1 MPHTDPKEA
10 CSLVDKFLPEI
21 PAWPQLT
28 RRSFLENMYAQ
39 FSDGFPGVVIEGERI
54 YVDSSKDLDKP
65 LEQLYSS
72 YLEDKIEKYAINSDH
87 AAGLHTFLERKHGS
101 PFAVKGQ
108 ITGPVTWGL
117 AVTDENRRPLLYNDA
132 LADAM
137 AKHLHLKAAWQ
148 EREIKAISPNTIIF
162 VDEPYMASIGSAF
175 VSISSDK
182 ITSLLEEVFSGISG
196 LKGVHC
202 CGNTDWSML
211 LSTSLDILNFDAYN
225 YGYTI
230 ALYPDEVKA
239 FLDRGGVIAWGI
251 VAHDAKDLQGET
263 VNSLLDRLE
272 DGIGALNSKGV
283 SLSLMKERCLLT
295 PSCGLDSLSEEAAEW
310 ALELLAGV
318 STEFRKRHVKEV

>member
-1 MPHTDPKEA
+1 M
-10 CSLVDKFLPEI
+10 DKFLPEI

-39 FSDGFPGVVIEGERI
+39 FSDGFPGVVIESERI

-72 YLEDKIEKYAINSDH
+72 YLEDKIEKYTINSDH
-87 AAGLHTFLERKHGS
+87 AAGLHAFLERKHGS

-117 AVTDENRRPLLYNDA
+117 AVTDENRRPLLYNDTI
-132 LADAM
+132 ADAM

-175 VSISSDK
+175 ISISSDK

-230 ALYPDEVKA
+230 ALYPDDVKA

-251 VAHDAKDLQGET
+251 VAHDSKDLQGET
-263 VNSLLDRLE
+263 VKSLLDRLE
-272 DGIGALNSKGV
+272 DGFGALNRKGV
-283 SLSLMKERCLLT
+283 SLSLIKEQCLLT